1 MTKSGRKKLVI
12 ELQYLGTAYDG
23 WQPQP
28 NQSSVYDVV
37 AAALHK
43 CTGETHGP
51 VVAGRTDKG
60 VHAAHQLVSVRT
72 DRSHDDH
79 AALVAALNAA
89 LPKDVRVL
97 SAREVSA
104 LFHAT
109 TSVRQK
115 TYSYYLALGHDAGD
129 DVAWRVEGLDL
140 DKMRACAQHFIG
152 THDYKGFSAGGKAS
166 GTVRSIRAVVVEEL
180 EFVELPFVGRV
191 QGPLVRVAFEG
202 DGFLKHQVRRMVG
215 ALVRVGRGDLAESVV
230 ADALRDPATPRPE
243 ISSRAFV
250 APACGLWLERVD
262 FDGSVLQY

>member
-37 AAALHK
+37 AEALHK
-43 CTGETHGP
+43 GTGETYGP

-60 VHAAHQLVSVRT
+60 VHAKHQLVSVRT
-72 DRSHDDH
+72 ERSHDH
-79 AALVAALNAA
+79 EALVAALNAA

-97 SAREVSA
+97 SVREA
-104 LFHAT
+104 PATFHAT

-115 TYSYYLALGHDAGD
+115 TYAYYLALGATAD
-129 DVAWRVEGLDL
+129 DVAWRVEGLDV
-140 DKMRACAQHFIG
+140 DRMRACGQLFVG
-152 THDYKGFSAGGKAS
+152 EHDYKVFSAGGKAS
-166 GTVRSIRAVVVEEL
+166 GTTVRTIRAAVVEEL
-180 EFVELPFVGRV
+180 EHVDLPFVGRV

-215 ALVRVGRGDLAESVV
+215 ALVRVGRGELAESVV

-250 APACGLWLERVD
+250 APARGLWLERVD
-262 FDGSVLQY
+262 FDGSALHY

>member
-37 AAALHK
+37 AEALHET
-43 CTGETHGP
+43 TGETHGP

-60 VHAAHQLVSVRT
+60 VHAAHQLISVRT
-72 DRSHDDH
+72 DRSLDDH
-79 AALVAALNAA
+79 EALVAALNET

-97 SAREVSA
+97 SAREGPA
-104 LFHAT
+104 AFHAT

-115 TYSYYLALGHDAGD
+115 TYTYYLALGGTAG
-129 DVAWRVEGLDL
+129 DVAWRVEGLDV
-140 DKMRACAQHFIG
+140 DKMRACAQHFVG
-152 THDYKGFSAGGKAS
+152 EHDFKAFSAGGKAS
-166 GTVRSIRAVVVEEL
+166 GTTVRSIRAAVVEEL
-180 EFVELPFVGRV
+180 EHVDLPFVGRV
-191 QGPLVRVAFEG
+191 QGPLVRLGFEG

-215 ALVRVGRGDLAESVV
+215 ALVRVARGELAESAV
-230 ADALRDPATPRPE
+230 AEALRDPATPRPE

-250 APACGLWLERVD
+250 APAHGLWLERVD
-262 FDGSVLQY
+262 FDGSALR

>member
-60 VHAAHQLVSVRT
+60 VHAAHQLISVRT
-72 DRSHDDH
+72 DRSLDDH
-79 AALVAALNAA
+79 EALVAALNET

-97 SAREVSA
+97 SAREGPA
-104 LFHAT
+104 AFHAT

-115 TYSYYLALGHDAGD
+115 TYSYYLALGDDAGD

-140 DKMRACAQHFIG
+140 VKMLACTQCFVG
-152 THDYKGFSAGGKAS
+152 THDYKVFSAGGKAS
-166 GTVRSIRAVVVEEL
+166 GTTVRSIRAVVVEEL
-180 EFVELPFVGRV
+180 EHVELPFVGRV
-191 QGPLVRVAFEG
+191 RGPLVQIAFEG

-215 ALVRVGRGDLAESVV
+215 ALVRVGRGELEADLAAIGDVEHFERV
-230 ADALRDPATPRPE
+230 A
-243 ISSRAFV
+243 
-250 APACGLWLERVD
+250 APARRAARRACSPRCSCGPAPIL
-262 FDGSVLQY
+262 

>member
-37 AAALHK
+37 AEALHET
-43 CTGETHGP
+43 TGETHGP

-60 VHAAHQLVSVRT
+60 VHAAHQLISVRT
-72 DRSHDDH
+72 DRSLDDH
-79 AALVAALNAA
+79 EALVAALNET

-97 SAREVSA
+97 SAREGPA
-104 LFHAT
+104 AFHAT

-115 TYSYYLALGHDAGD
+115 TYTYYLALGGTAG
-129 DVAWRVEGLDL
+129 DVAWRGEGLDV
-140 DKMRACAQHFIG
+140 DKMRACAQHFVG
-152 THDYKGFSAGGKAS
+152 EHDFKAFSAGGKAS
-166 GTVRSIRAVVVEEL
+166 GTTVRSIRAVVVEEF
-180 EFVELPFVGRV
+180 EHVDLPFVGRV
-191 QGPLVRVAFEG
+191 QGPLVRLGFEG

-215 ALVRVGRGDLAESVV
+215 ALVRVARGELAESAV
-230 ADALRDPATPRPE
+230 AEALRDPATPRPE

-250 APACGLWLERVD
+250 APAHGLWLERVE
-262 FDGSVLQY
+262 FDGSALH

>member
-37 AAALHK
+37 AAALHAT
-43 CTGETHGP
+43 TGETHGP

-60 VHAAHQLVSVRT
+60 VHAVHQLISVRT
-72 DRSHDDH
+72 ERSHDDH
-79 AALVAALNAA
+79 SALVAALNVT

-97 SAREVSA
+97 SAREGPA
-104 LFHAT
+104 TFHAT
-109 TSVRQK
+109 TSVRHK
-115 TYSYYLALGHDAGD
+115 TYAYYLALGDDA
-129 DVAWRVEGLDL
+129 DVAWRLEGLDL
-140 DKMRACAQHFIG
+140 DKMRACAQRFVG
-152 THDYKGFSAGGKAS
+152 THDYKVFSAGGKAS
-166 GTVRSIRAVVVEEL
+166 GTTVRSIRAAVVEEL
-180 EFVELPFVGRV
+180 EHVDLPFVGRV
-191 QGPLVRVAFEG
+191 RGPLVRLGFEG

-215 ALVRVGRGDLAESVV
+215 ALVRVGRGELAESIV

-250 APACGLWLERVD
+250 APARGLWLERVD
-262 FDGSVLQY
+262 FDGSALH

>member
-37 AAALHK
+37 AAALHEA
-43 CTGETHGP
+43 TGETHGP

-60 VHAAHQLVSVRT
+60 VHARHQLVSVRT
-72 DRSHDDH
+72 ERSHDND
-79 AALVAALNAA
+79 ALVAALNKI

-97 SAREVSA
+97 SAREGPA
-104 LFHAT
+104 AFHAT

-115 TYSYYLALGHDAGD
+115 TYSYYLALGATAAD

-140 DKMRACAQHFIG
+140 ARMRACAQRFVG
-152 THDYKGFSAGGKAS
+152 EHDYKVFSAGGKAS
-166 GTVRSIRAVVVEEL
+166 GTTVRTIRAVVVEEL
-180 EFVELPFVGRV
+180 EHVELPFVGRV
-191 QGPLVRVAFEG
+191 RGPLVRVAFEG

-215 ALVRVGRGDLAESVV
+215 ALVRVGRGELAESVV
-230 ADALRDPATPRPE
+230 AEALRDPATPRPE

-262 FDGSVLQY
+262 FDGSALHY

>member
-60 VHAAHQLVSVRT
+60 VHARHQLVSVRT
-72 DRSHDDH
+72 ERSHDH
-79 AALVAALNAA
+79 EALVAALNAA

-97 SAREVSA
+97 SAREA
-104 LFHAT
+104 PATFHAT

-115 TYSYYLALGHDAGD
+115 TYAYYLALGHAARD

-140 DKMRACAQHFIG
+140 DRMRACAQRFVG
-152 THDYKGFSAGGKAS
+152 THDYNVFSAGGKAS
-166 GTVRSIRAVVVEEL
+166 GTTVRTIRAAVVEEI
-180 EFVELPFVGRV
+180 EHVDLPFVGRV
-191 QGPLVRVAFEG
+191 RGPLVRIAFEG
-202 DGFLKHQVRRMVG
+202 EGFLKHQVRRMVG
-215 ALVRVGRGDLAESVV
+215 ALVRVGRDELAESIV

-243 ISSRAFV
+243 VSSRAFR
-250 APACGLWLERVD
+250 APAHGLWLERVD
-262 FDGSVLQY
+262 FDGSALH

>member
-43 CTGETHGP
+43 TTGETHGP

-72 DRSHDDH
+72 DRSLDDH
-79 AALVAALNAA
+79 AALVAALNEA

-97 SAREVSA
+97 SAREA
-104 LFHAT
+104 PATFHAT
-109 TSVRQK
+109 TSVRHK
-115 TYSYYLALGHDAGD
+115 TYAYYLALSGDAD
-129 DVAWRVEGLDL
+129 EVAWRVEGLDL
-140 DKMRACAQHFIG
+140 DKMRACAQCFVG
-152 THDYKGFSAGGKAS
+152 THDYKVFSAGGKAS
-166 GTVRSIRAVVVEEL
+166 GTTVRTIRAAVVEEL
-180 EFVELPFVGRV
+180 EHVDLPFVGRV

-215 ALVRVGRGDLAESVV
+215 ALVRVGRGELAESVV
-230 ADALRDPATPRPE
+230 AGALRDPATPRPE
-243 ISSRAFV
+243 FSSRAFR
-250 APACGLWLERVD
+250 APAHGLWLERVD
-262 FDGSVLQY
+262 FDGSALR

>member
-37 AAALHK
+37 AAALHEA
-43 CTGETHGP
+43 TGETHGP

-60 VHAAHQLVSVRT
+60 VHSKHQLVSVRT
-72 DRSHDDH
+72 ERSHDH
-79 AALVAALNAA
+79 AALVAALNET

-97 SAREVSA
+97 SAREA
-104 LFHAT
+104 PATFHAT
-109 TSVRQK
+109 TSVRRK
-115 TYSYYLALGHDAGD
+115 TYAYYLALDDDAGD

-230 ADALRDPATPRPE
+230 AEALRDPATPRPE
-243 ISSRAFV
+243 VSSRAFR
-250 APACGLWLERVD
+250 APAHGLWLERVD
-262 FDGSVLQY
+262 FDGSTLR

>member
-12 ELQYLGTAYDG
+12 ELQYLGSAYDG

-43 CTGETHGP
+43 CTGETYGP

-60 VHAAHQLVSVRT
+60 VHAKHQLISVRT
-72 DRSHDDH
+72 ERSHDH
-79 AALVAALNAA
+79 EALVAALNVT
-89 LPKDVRVL
+89 LPKDVLVL
-97 SAREVSA
+97 SAREA
-104 LFHAT
+104 PATFHAT

-115 TYSYYLALGHDAGD
+115 TYSYYLALGDAAGD

-140 DKMRACAQHFIG
+140 AKMRACAQRFVG
-152 THDYKGFSAGGKAS
+152 EHDFKVFSAGGKAS
-166 GTVRSIRAVVVEEL
+166 GTTVRTIRAVVVEEL
-180 EFVELPFVGRV
+180 EHVELAFVGHV
-191 QGPLVRVAFEG
+191 QGPLVRVGFEG
-202 DGFLKHQVRRMVG
+202 EGFLKHQVRRMVG

-243 ISSRAFV
+243 VSSRAFV
-250 APACGLWLERVD
+250 APARGLWLERVD
-262 FDGSVLQY
+262 FDGSVLHY

>member
-37 AAALHK
+37 AEALHK

-72 DRSHDDH
+72 ERSHDH
-79 AALVAALNAA
+79 EALVAALNAA

-97 SAREVSA
+97 SAREA
-104 LFHAT
+104 PATFHAT

-115 TYSYYLALGHDAGD
+115 TYAYYLALGPAAGD

-140 DKMRACAQHFIG
+140 VKMRACAQCFVG
-152 THDYKGFSAGGKAS
+152 THDFKVFSAGGKAS
-166 GTVRSIRAVVVEEL
+166 GTTVRTIRTAVVEEL
-180 EFVELPFVGRV
+180 EHVDLPFVGRV

-215 ALVRVGRGDLAESVV
+215 ALVRVGRGELAESVV
-230 ADALRDPATPRPE
+230 AEALRDPATPRPE
-243 ISSRAFV
+243 VSSRAFR
-250 APACGLWLERVD
+250 APAHGLWLERVD
-262 FDGSVLQY
+262 FDGSTLR

>member
-1 MTKSGRKKLVI
+1 MMTKSDRRKLVI

-37 AAALHK
+37 AEALHK

-60 VHAAHQLVSVRT
+60 VHARHQLVSVRT
-72 DRSHDDH
+72 ERSHDH
-79 AALVAALNAA
+79 EALVAALNAA

-97 SAREVSA
+97 SAREGPA
-104 LFHAT
+104 TFHAT

-115 TYSYYLALGHDAGD
+115 AYAYYLALGDDAD
-129 DVAWRVEGLDL
+129 DVAWRVEGLDV
-140 DKMRACAQHFIG
+140 DRMRACAQRFVG
-152 THDYKGFSAGGKAS
+152 DHDFKVFSAGGKAS
-166 GTVRSIRAVVVEEL
+166 GTTVRSIRAVVVEEL
-180 EFVELPFVGRV
+180 EHVDLPFVGRV
-191 QGPLVRVAFEG
+191 RGPLVRVGFEG

-215 ALVRVGRGDLAESVV
+215 ALVRIGRGELAESVV
-230 ADALRDPATPRPE
+230 AEALRDPATPRPE
-243 ISSRAFV
+243 ISSPAFV

-262 FDGSVLQY
+262 FDGSALHY

>member
-28 NQSSVYDVV
+28 RQSSVYDVV

-72 DRSHDDH
+72 ERSHDHD
-79 AALVAALNAA
+79 ALVAALNET
-89 LPKDVRVL
+89 LPKDVHVL
-97 SAREVSA
+97 SAREGPA
-104 LFHAT
+104 TFHAT
-109 TSVRQK
+109 TSVRHK
-115 TYSYYLALGHDAGD
+115 TYAYYLALGGAAGD

-140 DKMRACAQHFIG
+140 DRMRACAQRFVG
-152 THDYKGFSAGGKAS
+152 EHDFKVFSAGGKAS
-166 GTVRSIRAVVVEEL
+166 GTTVRSIHAVVVEEI
-180 EFVELPFVGRV
+180 EHVDLPFVGRV
-191 QGPLVRVAFEG
+191 QGPLVRVGFEG

-230 ADALRDPATPRPE
+230 ADALRDPATPQPE
-243 ISSRAFV
+243 VSSRAFR

-262 FDGSVLQY
+262 FDGSALHY

>member
-37 AAALHK
+37 AEALHK

-60 VHAAHQLVSVRT
+60 VHAKHQLISVRT
-72 DRSHDDH
+72 ERSHDH
-79 AALVAALNAA
+79 EALVAALNEA

-97 SAREVSA
+97 SAREGPA
-104 LFHAT
+104 TFHAT
-109 TSVRQK
+109 TSVRRK
-115 TYSYYLALGHDAGD
+115 TYAYYLALGDDAGD

-140 DKMRACAQHFIG
+140 VKMRACAQCFVG
-152 THDYKGFSAGGKAS
+152 THDYKVFSAGGKAS
-166 GTVRSIRAVVVEEL
+166 GTTVRTIRAAVVEEL
-180 EFVELPFVGRV
+180 EHVDLPFVGRV
-191 QGPLVRVAFEG
+191 QGPLVRVGFEG

-215 ALVRVGRGDLAESVV
+215 ELVRVGRGELAKSVV

-262 FDGSVLQY
+262 FDGSALHY